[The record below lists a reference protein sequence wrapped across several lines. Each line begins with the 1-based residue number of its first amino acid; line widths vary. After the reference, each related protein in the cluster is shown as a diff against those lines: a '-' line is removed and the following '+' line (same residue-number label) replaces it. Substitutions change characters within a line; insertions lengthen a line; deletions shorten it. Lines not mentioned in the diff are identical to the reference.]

1 MSAQLPSPPPKSVLS
16 GLRTSPVPLVA
27 SFAGSSASLTSY
39 PDCASSVA
47 TEGKERWAGKVV
59 LVTGAASGIGREV
72 AKKAAGIG
80 AKVVLGDVDE
90 DGLKKVAEE
99 IRQAGGEATYRVCD
113 VSSWED
119 QLALFRHAEATYG
132 KIVTVFANAGTA
144 RGVLE
149 LEDEDG
155 EPQKPD
161 TRLLEVNINGAV
173 YSSVLARY
181 FLRKNP
187 AKEGKGFVLTGSL
200 GAPAFLLLSLHIR
213 LTSKHGVL
221 GLARSLASPLAGEGI
236 SVTLIAPYY
245 VETSIFPPSWVAAF
259 AEAGV
264 ELLRAGDVASA
275 MLHAAMNAESGRGR
289 AVLMDVSGATSI
301 PLEMLQWDGGL
312 SKMPGQGE
320 KATL

>member
-200 GAPAFLLLSLHIR
+200 ASFFGLGTDGLYAP
-213 LTSKHGVL
+213 SKHGVL